1 MTDEPAGSVP
11 GSAGQDGTGAPRRP
25 ADRIQAADFA
35 SGGIAD
41 EMSAGPGL
49 AAGVEDAWQQG
60 LAALSDDELIGV
72 LRAAR
77 RLASRAAALEWSA
90 VADLVG
96 RRQAAGE
103 VLGAPRP
110 GEVADA
116 EVAAALTLTRFAAA
130 HLQDVALG
138 VARLPG
144 VMKALTAGRIDPP
157 KATVIAA
164 ETTGLSDVA
173 AGAVGAAVIRD
184 APGQTTGQLR
194 AACRQAV
201 LIADPSAAWRRKEAA
216 LKQARV
222 ELWHEP
228 SGTAALAGRDLPAA
242 QALAADRHLAAAA
255 RWLKGQ
261 GVDAT
266 VSQLRAQAFVT
277 LLAGQSLHSL
287 LPPPTAPDR
296 PAPAPSA
303 SAEPPAPCCSG
314 PPGTGTSSTP
324 HEGGVP
330 GTGAGPVLAGSV
342 NLTLP
347 LATWLGWSESPGLVP
362 GFGPLDAADSRALAA
377 MLARHPATRWCL
389 TLTGP
394 GGEAAGHACARHRPG
409 PPFSG
414 PRSSGHPPPAPAAD
428 SRPGT
433 GPGRGTATPSAGPG
447 PGNAGPPAG
456 TGPPGL
462 AAIAAWLSR
471 LHPEPLGTVPCDHTL
486 ASPGYHPPRH
496 LQHLARLRNP
506 VCTHPG
512 CRHPAGRCD
521 LDHTIAYEKG
531 GRTCLCNLGP
541 RCRYH
546 HQVKQAAGWTLTQP
560 RPGTFLLVTP
570 SGRTYTTTPPA
581 YPG

>member
-1 MTDEPAGSVP
+1 MADEPAGSVP
-11 GSAGQDGTGAPRRP
+11 ESAGTDGSGAAREPSG
-25 ADRIQAADFA
+25 RIQAADFA
-35 SGGIAD
+35 AGGIAD
-41 EMSAGPGL
+41 EMPAGPEL
-49 AAGVEDAWQQG
+49 TAGVENVWQQG
-60 LAALSDDELIGV
+60 LSALSDDELTGV

-90 VADLVG
+90 VADLVA
-96 RRQAAGE
+96 RRGAAGE
-103 VLGAPRP
+103 TLGAPRP
-110 GEVADA
+110 GELADA

-130 HLQDVALG
+130 HLQDVAL
-138 VARLPG
+138 VVTRLPG

-164 ETTGLSDVA
+164 ETAGLSDVA

-201 LIADPSAAWRRKEAA
+201 LIADPSAARRRKEAA

-222 ELWHEP
+222 ELWNEP
-228 SGTAALAGRDLPAA
+228 AGTAALAGRDLPAA

-255 RWLKGQ
+255 RWLKSH
-261 GVDAT
+261 GVEAT

-287 LPPPTAPDR
+287 LPLGTESASPE
-296 PAPAPSA
+296 PAPPASTGPASPVTVSA
-303 SAEPPAPCCSG
+303 GPSG
-314 PPGTGTSSTP
+314 PPRQ
-324 HEGGVP
+324 GGAP
-330 GTGAGPVLAGSV
+330 AGDREPALAGSV

-347 LATWLGWSESPGLVP
+347 LMTWLGWSGSPGLVP

-377 MLARHPATRWCL
+377 MLTRHPGTRWCL

-394 GGEAAGHACARHRPG
+394 GGEAAAHACARRRPG
-409 PPFSG
+409 PPPGQPGSCGHPGKSG
-414 PRSSGHPPPAPAAD
+414 PPGGSGPPGD
-428 SRPGT
+428 SRAPGDS
-433 GPGRGTATPSAGPG
+433 GAS
-447 PGNAGPPAG
+447 
-456 TGPPGL
+456 GL

-471 LHPEPLGTVPCDHTL
+471 LHPEPLGAMPCDHTL
-486 ASPGYHPPRH
+486 ASPGYHPSRQ
-496 LQHLARLRNP
+496 LQHLARIRNP

-512 CRHPAGRCD
+512 CRHPASRCD
-521 LDHTIAYEKG
+521 LDHTTAYDQG

-546 HQVKQAAGWTLTQP
+546 HRVKQARGWALTQP
-560 RPGTFLLVTP
+560 RPGTFVLVTP
-570 SGRTYTTTPPA
+570 SGRTYTATPPA
-581 YPG
+581 YPV